1 MAGSITIKL
10 TPPDMLERLR
20 NAPALVPQ
28 AIAKATDQQNNLTV
42 GSIIKNRMTGRGPFP
57 PSEGKLGV
65 RTGRLRASL
74 RATPAVVTGQTVS
87 SSIGSN
93 VKYMGIHEFG
103 GETRPHLIKA
113 RNGKSLRFALGGRLI
128 FAKSVKHPGSKIP
141 ARSPVFRGIEDRTD
155 AYGAAL
161 SEAALKALE
170 GS

>member
-1 MAGSITIKL
+1 MPGSITIKL
-10 TPPDMLERLR
+10 TPPDLLERLR
-20 NAPALVPQ
+20 NAPAIVPQ
-28 AIAKATDQQNNLTV
+28 AIAKATDEQNNLTV
-42 GSIIKNRMTGRGPFP
+42 GSIIKNRMTGKGPFP

-65 RTGRLRASL
+65 RSGRLRASL
-74 RATPAVVTGQTVS
+74 RATPAIVTGQTVS

-103 GETRPHLIKA
+103 GQTKPHLIKA
-113 RNGKSLRFALGGRLI
+113 SGGKSLRFVLGGRVV

-141 ARSPVFRGIEDRTD
+141 ARAPIFRGIEDRSD

-161 SEAALKALE
+161 SGAALKALE